1 MHRRAR
7 ALKRLQRTCAEG
19 LLSTETLT
27 NFLMPIVRAYLDNDM
42 YYKYDYLVEDAC
54 KALGAI
60 CGRLAWPKYVKI
72 LELYL
77 KSLVKAKNINNNT
90 ITATDNGG
98 KSKRSSPEDNGG
110 VMSAMNQKIVIK
122 IICFILDSFH
132 FDLSLSNKKDYF
144 SDPGESLVVV
154 DNEEGDEEG
163 EGAKMAQE
171 KEKRPRKTLVGSAM
185 AFKIHTHLSQSIIPT
200 LFKCLT
206 KRLRSEGEHKANK
219 REDESEQ
226 ILRVPIALALLKL
239 LINLPSRTFETHLPG
254 LLFKVN
260 EIKQMNR
267 YCSRVNVYFE
277 HKFII

>member
-19 LLSTETLT
+19 LLSTETLI
-27 NFLMPIVRAYLDNDM
+27 NFLMPLVRAYLDNDM
-42 YYKYDYLVEDAC
+42 YYKYDYIVEDAC

-60 CGRLAWPKYVKI
+60 CGRLAWPKYVKL

-77 KSLVKAKNINNNT
+77 KSLVKAKNNADDKKPTNEKASSSSNDSGAVVST
-90 ITATDNGG
+90 IA
-98 KSKRSSPEDNGG
+98 
-110 VMSAMNQKIVIK
+110 ANQKIVIK

-144 SDPGESLVVV
+144 SDPGESLLLVAA
-154 DNEEGDEEG
+154 EG
-163 EGAKMAQE
+163 EETGANELE
-171 KEKRPRKTLVGSAM
+171 KGEKSVSSSRKTLVGSAM

-206 KRLRSEGEHKANK
+206 KRLRSDGEHKSNK

-254 LLFKVN
+254 LLFKVHFSIN
-260 EIKQMNR
+260 L
-267 YCSRVNVYFE
+267 F
-277 HKFII
+277 FFFL